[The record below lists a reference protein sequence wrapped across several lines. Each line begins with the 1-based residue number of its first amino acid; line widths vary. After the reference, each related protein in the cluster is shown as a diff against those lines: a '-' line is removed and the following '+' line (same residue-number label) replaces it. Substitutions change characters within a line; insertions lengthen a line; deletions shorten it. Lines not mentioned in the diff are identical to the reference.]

1 MKQKITRDQFN
12 ELSEKGKDRLIKW
25 TDKKEYLAPHLTI
38 GQMIEFLEKP
48 RRKRNWG
55 IYFGKNLAFIVLNNG
70 ILSGK
75 TPQNRKGKLCDGL
88 WKACKEIL
96 DKEVK

>member
-38 GQMIEFLEKP
+38 GQMIEFLEESI
-48 RRKRNWG
+48 RKKDWG
-55 IYFGKNLAFIVLNNG
+55 IYFVKNLAFIVLNNG

-75 TPQNRKGKLCDGL
+75 IPRNRKGELCDGL
-88 WKACKEIL
+88 WKAV
-96 DKEVK
+96 KEVLEK